1 MVYSYNI
8 IAFSHLTGTNQ
19 QFSNMNSNNVT
30 NVSLMTNT
38 SPTKV
43 FKTTNENVSEWLS
56 AELDHPTRDNEFG
69 KLVFSRTSKL

>member
-1 MVYSYNI
+1 
-8 IAFSHLTGTNQ
+8 
-19 QFSNMNSNNVT
+19 MNSNNVT

-69 KLVFSRTSKL
+69 KLVFSRTSKS